1 MKNTEIQSDRVI
13 YMKKDMKQRIGFIAT
28 YIALLGLFS
37 QAAFSQPIVDIIRA
51 IQKLNDRS
59 YREISALDPYGD
71 SYTFTNVVK
80 WHITDRELFD
90 QIKEALQKEPFNVK
104 PDEYRIDDIYL
115 FSAPVSSDRVEP
127 FHILLDGE
135 ILEKKK
141 KKSSGLG
148 LFGDE

>member
-1 MKNTEIQSDRVI
+1 MVS
-13 YMKKDMKQRIGFIAT
+13 
-28 YIALLGLFS
+28 S
-37 QAAFSQPIVDIIRA
+37 QQAFSQPIVDTVTRA
-51 IQKLNDRS
+51 DKQNDKA
-59 YREISALDPYGD
+59 YREISLLDPYGD
-71 SYTFTNVVK
+71 SYTFTNVIK

-115 FSAPVSSDRVEP
+115 FSAPVTSDRVEP

-148 LFGDE
+148 TFGDEDAGGTRSKKAYQGKAVVQLLHRKDPAL